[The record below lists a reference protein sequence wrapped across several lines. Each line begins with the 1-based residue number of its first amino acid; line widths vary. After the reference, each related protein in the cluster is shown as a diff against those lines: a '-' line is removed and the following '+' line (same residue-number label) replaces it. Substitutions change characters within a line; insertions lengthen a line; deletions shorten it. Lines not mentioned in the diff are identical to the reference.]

1 MRTLLRIYEWAG
13 RLPMWANM
21 VETNIMIGTHVD
33 AVIANALERGVNQ
46 FDVAKAWEAVKK
58 NAHLPPERDN
68 ELLYFDRE
76 GHTPQEVRAGLTT
89 YIEKGYVA
97 NDRWSESASRTLD
110 YAFDDFAASVVAT
123 HAGDSE
129 TAKELLNRS
138 MTNYKTLYN
147 SDTGFMEARNDNG
160 TWAGSDMG
168 WAEVCM
174 AIIQGWLDVH
184 HINLPSTLRLTRA
197 ESISLLSSSRI

>member
-1 MRTLLRIYEWAG
+1 MFAPERINSMIRTLLRIYEWAG

-33 AVIANALERGVNQ
+33 AVIANALERGFNQ

-58 NAHLPPERDN
+58 NAYVPPERDN

-89 YIEKGYVA
+89 YMDKGYVA

-138 MTNYKTLYN
+138 MTNYKSLYN
-147 SDTGFMEARNDNG
+147 SETGFMEARNNNG

-168 WAEVCM
+168 WAEVCVV
-174 AIIQGWLDVH
+174 ITFH
-184 HINLPSTLRLTRA
+184 Y
-197 ESISLLSSSRI
+197 